1 MKSFVSNPIATKT
14 FVASFVLL
22 LSLQIP
28 ALSFSING
36 RIAPRYTVNA
46 AVVEVERALDNLVKN
61 LKSRSRFVSLQQAIE
76 LALLN
81 NPRLAIKYT
90 TIQQSE
96 WNLIAVRRSWYPD
109 LEFSNN
115 NSYNFFSKN
124 LPLIVTNSTIIAPS
138 VNLNWTFFD
147 PSRAP
152 NTNSSSEILRANQLL
167 FNVEARDIVLQTQ
180 LAFFNLQE
188 QQQLI
193 KNYQG
198 ILNSTTEQV
207 TVTVA
212 NFNAGTADISQVEQI
227 RTQQLKTLNLLIS
240 SYKSLALAS
249 AELAA
254 LIAAPIGTMTL
265 AAGELTLVGE
275 WKESQAET
283 IAQAERMREEIQ
295 ASLAMASS
303 FRWSA
308 TAIYNSY
315 LPTLNATAAGNYV
328 SKSTKYENRDQ
339 ENETPIRPVKSIE
352 RGRISDETNW
362 DNRILL
368 GFNWKV
374 FDGGVKAAQAQAKQ
388 YSAQEYVD
396 KAASQQLTVTKEVEI
411 AYANYIAS
419 KLALQTTKE
428 LVQSASNALIAV
440 RARFNNGFSDMTSV
454 VQAITQSIDAS
465 REHAKA
471 TKEYNDAVALLY
483 RYSAQW
489 PDGALTAL
497 NQRVKVLK

>member
-1 MKSFVSNPIATKT
+1 MKTLVSNPIATKT
-14 FVASFVLL
+14 FVASFAFLL
-22 LSLQIP
+22 LLQIP
-28 ALSFSING
+28 ALSFSVNG

-46 AVVEVERALDNLVKN
+46 AVVEVEQALDKLVKN
-61 LKSRSRFVSLQQAIE
+61 FKSRSRFVSLQQAIE

-109 LEFSNN
+109 LEFSNK
-115 NSYNFFSKN
+115 NSYNFFSN
-124 LPLIVTNSTIIAPS
+124 NPPLNIQNTTIIAPS
-138 VNLNWTFFD
+138 IKLNWTFFD

-212 NFNAGTADISQVEQI
+212 NFNAGNADISQVEQI

-240 SYKSLALAS
+240 SYKNLAQAS

-254 LIAAPIGTMTL
+254 LITAPIGMMTL
-265 AAGELTLVGE
+265 ATGELTLVGE

-315 LPTLNATAAGNYV
+315 LPTLNATAAGNYE
-328 SKSTKYENRDQ
+328 SKSTKYEYRY
-339 ENETPIRPVKSIE
+339 IRPVQSIE
-352 RGRISDETNW
+352 RGRILDQTNW

-368 GFNWKV
+368 GFTWKV

-388 YSAQEYVD
+388 YSALEYVD
-396 KAASQQLTVTKEVEI
+396 KAASQQLTVAKEVEI
-411 AYANYIAS
+411 AYANYIAA

-428 LVQSASNALIAV
+428 LVKSASNALIAV

-465 REHAKA
+465 REQAKA

>member
-1 MKSFVSNPIATKT
+1 MKTLVSNPIATKT
-14 FVASFVLL
+14 FVASFAFLL
-22 LSLQIP
+22 LLQIP
-28 ALSFSING
+28 ALSFSVNG

-46 AVVEVERALDNLVKN
+46 AVVEVEQALDKLVEN
-61 LKSRSRFVSLQQAIE
+61 FKSRSRFVSLQQAIE

-109 LEFSNN
+109 LEFSNKN
-115 NSYNFFSKN
+115 LYNFFSNNPPLNIKN
-124 LPLIVTNSTIIAPS
+124 TTIITPS
-138 VNLNWTFFD
+138 IKLNWTFFD

-240 SYKSLALAS
+240 SYKNLAQAS

-254 LIAAPIGTMTL
+254 LITAPIGTMSL

-295 ASLAMASS
+295 ASLAIASS

-315 LPTLNATAAGNYV
+315 LPTLNATAAGNYE
-328 SKSTKYENRDQ
+328 SKSTKYEYRY
-339 ENETPIRPVKSIE
+339 IRPVQSIE
-352 RGRISDETNW
+352 RGGILDETNW

-368 GFNWKV
+368 GFTWKV

-396 KAASQQLTVTKEVEI
+396 KAASQQLTVAKEVEI
-411 AYANYIAS
+411 AYANYIAA
-419 KLALQTTKE
+419 KLALQTTRE
-428 LVQSASNALIAV
+428 LVKSASNALIAV

-465 REHAKA
+465 REQAKA